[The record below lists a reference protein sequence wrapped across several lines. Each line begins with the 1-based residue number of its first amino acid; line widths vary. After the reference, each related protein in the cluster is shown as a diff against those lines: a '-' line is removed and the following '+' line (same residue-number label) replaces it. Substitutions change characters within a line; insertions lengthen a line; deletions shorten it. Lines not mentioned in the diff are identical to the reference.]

1 MIFTV
6 PKSFKGSFVLNTL
19 NRALSKGMTVSISG
33 NKLYAADIKM
43 AIASG
48 ILVPV
53 GEDYGEDKVGVSHDV
68 VLVNKTSRVMVLGE
82 TVLNPNGSLLVSKDA
97 LGDTAIKAAIKNGLI
112 GVISK
117 DAPIK
122 KTTKKKVAKK
132 KTTKKKITK
141 KEVEEEVFDEET
153 DQFIP
158 GAEREMHAKAWD
170 FREQVAIDAQV
181 VPTTPDMISVD
192 EEEEEEEVEDVEFVD
207 EPLEAQK
214 VNAKKKKVTKK
225 AKKKTKKKAVKKAK
239 KKKAVKK
246 TIKKKGKATKKRKVK
261 ALEPV
266 GDKRLPKTQMDAAI
280 ELDSRGR
287 PLGKASDTLNH
298 LIDSVDTGD
307 VTFVDDEQAQA
318 RYNDRTDMD

>member
-6 PKSFKGSFVLNTL
+6 PKNFKGSFVLNTL
-19 NRALSKGMTVSISG
+19 DRALSKGMTVSISG
-33 NKLYAADIKM
+33 NKLYATDIKM
-43 AIASG
+43 AIAAG

-53 GEDYGEDKVGVSHDV
+53 GDEYGEDKIGVSHDV

-117 DAPIK
+117 DAPK
-122 KTTKKKVAKK
+122 KKKATKKAV
-132 KTTKKKITK
+132 KKKITK
-141 KEVEEEVFDEET
+141 KKVVKKVVEEEVFDEDEE
-153 DQFIP
+153 QFVH
-158 GAEREMHAKAWD
+158 GSERQVKAKVWN
-170 FREQVAIDAQV
+170 FREQESEEAQI
-181 VPTTPDMISVD
+181 VPQTPDMISVD
-192 EEEEEEEVEDVEFVD
+192 EEEVEDIDFVD

-214 VNAKKKKVTKK
+214 VKAKKKKVTKK
-225 AKKKTKKKAVKKAK
+225 AKKKAVKKAK

-266 GDKRLPKTQMDAAI
+266 GDKRIPKTQMDAAI

-298 LIDSVDTGD
+298 LIDSIDTSE
-307 VTFVDDEQAQA
+307 VAFVDDEQAQA